1 MSKTIIIF
9 LIRTPKF
16 YSTEFVNPIMAEK
29 AKTILSRNLNTT
41 HSSTDY
47 WCIKAAQNI
56 CNDLGVIECI
66 SKQREHINGEFDD
79 YFLLHIDRICDPDYV
94 PSNEDL
100 IKMYLPTTKIMEH
113 KIEMAK
119 L

>member
-1 MSKTIIIF
+1 
-9 LIRTPKF
+9 
-16 YSTEFVNPIMAEK
+16 MAEK
-29 AKTILSRNLNTT
+29 AKNIFSQNLNATN
-41 HSSTDY
+41 SSTDY

-66 SKQREHINGEFDD
+66 SKQREQMIGEFDD

-100 IKMYLPTTKIMEH
+100 IRIYRPTTKIMEH
-113 KIEMAK
+113 KIEMSK